1 MQVVGWWCKSC
12 KALMKSTTPLV
23 RSLGD
28 GSNELALQRVH
39 SKRTVVRSVGSDK
52 RLLVHYPGARMV
64 CRALEG

>member
-1 MQVVGWWCKSC
+1 
-12 KALMKSTTPLV
+12 MKSTTPLV